1 MRVKAITV
9 RCNLACNALQQQL
22 MSAECQK
29 PMLPQPSDRSAK
41 CHNRTSAYANGL
53 RCSPTA
59 ACQSICTQTG
69 KLRLMQAVHD
79 ATGTMLMI
87 YEPTRED
94 GENYTN
100 KKPGPYVRPGF
111 T

>member
-1 MRVKAITV
+1 
-9 RCNLACNALQQQL
+9 
-22 MSAECQK
+22 MSALGQK
-29 PMLPQPSDRSAK
+29 PTFAAADAMSAK
-41 CHNRTSAYANGL
+41 CHNRTSAYANAL

-94 GENYTN
+94 GEN
-100 KKPGPYVRPGF
+100 
-111 T
+111 

>member
-1 MRVKAITV
+1 MPTV
-9 RCNLACNALQQQL
+9 FVVRRLRPVNP
-22 MSAECQK
+22 SARRREK
-29 PMLPQPSDRSAK
+29 
-41 CHNRTSAYANGL
+41 
-53 RCSPTA
+53 
-59 ACQSICTQTG
+59 
-69 KLRLMQAVHD
+69 AVHD

-94 GENYTN
+94 GKNYTN

>member
-1 MRVKAITV
+1 
-9 RCNLACNALQQQL
+9 
-22 MSAECQK
+22 MSFVFFFLVPSEYWFSLCQ
-29 PMLPQPSDRSAK
+29 RSSLFAD
-41 CHNRTSAYANGL
+41 CGL
-53 RCSPTA
+53 
-59 ACQSICTQTG
+59 SIHLHATG

-79 ATGTMLMI
+79 ATNTMLMI

-111 T
+111 TLTSKALAKSLAR

>member
-1 MRVKAITV
+1 
-9 RCNLACNALQQQL
+9 
-22 MSAECQK
+22 
-29 PMLPQPSDRSAK
+29 
-41 CHNRTSAYANGL
+41 
-53 RCSPTA
+53 
-59 ACQSICTQTG
+59 
-69 KLRLMQAVHD
+69 MQAFHD

-100 KKPGPYVRPGF
+100 KKPGPEVRPGF